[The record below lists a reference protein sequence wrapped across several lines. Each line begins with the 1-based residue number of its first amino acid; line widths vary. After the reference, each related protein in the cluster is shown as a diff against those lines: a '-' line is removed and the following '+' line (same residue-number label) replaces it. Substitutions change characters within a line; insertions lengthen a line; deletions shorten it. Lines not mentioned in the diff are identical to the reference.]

1 MGVEPSNFEVEARRE
16 RERENARERAREK
29 ERAREIKKI
38 SRRSGN

>member
-1 MGVEPSNFEVEARRE
+1 MGVEPSNFEVEAR

>member
-1 MGVEPSNFEVEARRE
+1 MRVEPSNFEVEAR

-29 ERAREIKKI
+29 ERAREIKKN